1 MQIGDRIGDYEI
13 VKIIGAGGMGQVYKV
28 QNTLSER
35 VEAMKVA
42 LANLEGNQEAL
53 ERFQR
58 EIKLQAALD
67 HPNIAKLYTAMRHG
81 NQLLMFM
88 EFVEGT
94 ALQEKLK
101 PGPLP
106 LAVAAEYVTVS
117 FCLPATT
124 DVMDGAPGMPHVA
137 ADNELDS
144 APSPAVFTARTFT
157 RYVVPS
163 SKPEIE
169 IGAGVGGGVHHG
181 AKA

>member
-28 QNTLSER
+28 QNILSER

-88 EFVEGT
+88 EFVEGDSLSKMAESGPMPIASVLSYAMQ
-94 ALQEKLK
+94 ALDALGYAHNK
-101 PGPLP
+101 G
-106 LAVAAEYVTVS
+106 
-117 FCLPATT
+117 
-124 DVMDGAPGMPHVA
+124 
-137 ADNELDS
+137 
-144 APSPAVFTARTFT
+144 
-157 RYVVPS
+157 
-163 SKPEIE
+163 E
-169 IGAGVGGGVHHG
+169 IGRAHV
-181 AKA
+181 